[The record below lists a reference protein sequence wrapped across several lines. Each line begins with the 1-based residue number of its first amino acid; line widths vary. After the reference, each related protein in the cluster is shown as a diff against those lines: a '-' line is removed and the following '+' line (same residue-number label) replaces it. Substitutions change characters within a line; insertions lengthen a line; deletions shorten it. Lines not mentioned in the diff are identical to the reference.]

1 MLVGLISNVIIFPPT
16 FLLILLFKKGKK
28 SQKRKNR
35 IDFTIEKLKQNGVIN
50 WNNDK
55 GYKRNTD
62 LKNISNSWPSYM
74 NSLGWFLSFVCIS
87 GGSFMVYAYGI
98 TFGNEKTRQWIVSMI
113 SSFFA
118 SLLISQP
125 IQVLIPNLNSFRAT
139 NYENSDHS
147 EWWYQSNFLKILK
160 IFV

>member
-35 IDFTIEKLKQNGVIN
+35 IDLTIEKLKQNGKIN
-50 WNNDK
+50 WNDE
-55 GYKRNTD
+55 GYKRNTN
-62 LKNISNSWPSYM
+62 LKNVSNSSTSWPSYV

-113 SSFFA
+113 SSFF
-118 SLLISQP
+118 SSFLISQP
-125 IQVLIPNLNSFRAT
+125 LQVGTIDLYYP
-139 NYENSDHS
+139 
-147 EWWYQSNFLKILK
+147 QSRQKKLVKSN
-160 IFV
+160 